1 MSVREIESRLV
12 NAVSRDGLM
21 EFNRGIARWV
31 RLSGTPEELE
41 AFRWVEER
49 MKSFGLQTRLL
60 FHDAYISLPGKASLE
75 VDGLGPIAAI
85 THSMARPGAV
95 EGEIVYGHDADAAGK
110 VLMTD
115 GLATPTAV
123 LAAQARGARAL
134 LVVNDAHHH
143 EMIVSPVWGSPTVD
157 DLHKLPRIVVLSIR
171 YEDGQLIKDALGR
184 GPVRARL
191 SAEVDTRWRQTPI
204 LVAELPGA
212 SPDYVM
218 FSGHLDSWHLGAM
231 DNGSANATM
240 MEVGR
245 LMATVRDKLRRGL
258 KIVFWSGHSH
268 GRYSGSTWYVD
279 NHWQDLRDHCV
290 AHVNID
296 SVGGKGAVVL
306 SEGMAHPEYV
316 PLGRD
321 VIRQYTGMHYEGRRV
336 NRSSDQS
343 FVGVGIPSLWAMLSE
358 QPPGEDGIGFTR
370 LFGGKSGGLGWWW
383 HTVED
388 TMDKLD
394 PALVERDCK
403 CYVAAIARLCLEER
417 LPLDPAAGV
426 RAFAG
431 HLDAYARK
439 AEGRFDLSPAL
450 RLAERLLAAAERL
463 TAANLPAEAFNRAAL
478 GVSRHLIPVE
488 YTENGPFGHD
498 PALEVPPIPCLRRI
512 ADLVAAAPGSDEE
525 KFVRPIVTRG
535 LNRVVHAL
543 RAALAEVEAH
553 IEAHS

>member
-12 NAVSRDGLM
+12 SAVSRNGLV
-21 EFNRGIARWV
+21 EFNRGVARWV
-31 RLSGTPEELE
+31 RLSGTPDELE
-41 AFRWVEER
+41 AFRWVEEE
-49 MKSFGLQTRLL
+49 MKAFGMETRLL
-60 FHDAYISLPGKASLE
+60 LHDAYISLPGKAALD
-75 VDGLGPIAAI
+75 VDGLGAIAAI
-85 THSMARPGAV
+85 THSMARPATV
-95 EGEIVYGHDADAAGK
+95 EGEIVCGPDVNATNK
-110 VLMTD
+110 VLMID
-115 GLATPTAV
+115 GLATPAAV
-123 LAAQARGARAL
+123 LAAQARGAAAL

-143 EMIVSPVWGSPTVD
+143 EMIVSPVWGSPTAD
-157 DLHKLPRIVVLSIR
+157 DLGKLPRIVVLSIR
-171 YEDGQLIKDALGR
+171 HPDGERIKEALRQGA
-184 GPVRARL
+184 VRARL
-191 SAEVDTRWRQTPI
+191 TAEVDTRWRQTPI

-212 SPDYVM
+212 TPDYVM

-245 LMATVRDKLRRGL
+245 LMATVRNQLRRGL

-296 SVGGKGAVVL
+296 SVGARGASVL

-316 PLGRD
+316 ALGQD
-321 VIRQYTGMHYEGRRV
+321 VIREYTGAHYEGRRV

-343 FVGVGIPSLWAMLSE
+343 FVGAGIPSLWAMFSE

-383 HTVED
+383 HTTED
-388 TMDKLD
+388 TLDKLD

-417 LPLDPAAGV
+417 LPLDPAEGV
-426 RAFAG
+426 RAFIG
-431 HLDAYARK
+431 HLRAYQTQA
-439 AEGRFDLSPAL
+439 AGQVDLAPAL
-450 RLAERLLAAAERL
+450 QASERLLGAAETLAAARI
-463 TAANLPAEAFNRAAL
+463 PAPAFNRAVL
-478 GVSRHLIPVE
+478 SISRHLIPVE

-498 PALEVPPIPCLRRI
+498 PALAVPPIPCLRRI
-512 ADLVAAAPGSDEE
+512 ADLAAAKSGSDEE
-525 KFVRPIVTRG
+525 KFLRPLVTRG
-535 LNRVVHAL
+535 LNRVV
-543 RAALAEVEAH
+543 AALKEALKEVEA
-553 IEAHS
+553 SV